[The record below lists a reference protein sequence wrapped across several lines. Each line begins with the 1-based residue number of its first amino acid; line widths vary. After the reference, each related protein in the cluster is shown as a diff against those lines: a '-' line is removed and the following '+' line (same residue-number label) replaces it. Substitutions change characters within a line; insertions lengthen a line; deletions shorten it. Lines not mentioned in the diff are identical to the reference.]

1 MARGYTQRIKKCQ
14 LKSDRFNYK
23 RDIVGIIS
31 VTRVSRPHNT
41 RFTKNKNR
49 ERSLLLDDMKTF
61 NGTWVHATNQKC
73 QLKSDRF
80 NYKRDSVGIISV
92 TRVSRL
98 HKNTFC
104 IKTLDIKQ

>member
-41 RFTKNKNR
+41 RFTKK
-49 ERSLLLDDMKTF
+49 
-61 NGTWVHATNQKC
+61 
-73 QLKSDRF
+73 
-80 NYKRDSVGIISV
+80 I
-92 TRVSRL
+92 
-98 HKNTFC
+98 
-104 IKTLDIKQ
+104 DIKQKRQSQTRYKKINSSVKNRSTPSLEI

>member
-41 RFTKNKNR
+41 RFTKNRYKA
-49 ERSLLLDDMKTF
+49 K
-61 NGTWVHATNQKC
+61 ATITNK
-73 QLKSDRF
+73 
-80 NYKRDSVGIISV
+80 V
-92 TRVSRL
+92 
-98 HKNTFC
+98 
-104 IKTLDIKQ
+104 

>member
-41 RFTKNKNR
+41 RFTKIDIKQKRQSQTRYKKINSSVKNC
-49 ERSLLLDDMKTF
+49 S
-61 NGTWVHATNQKC
+61 NP
-73 QLKSDRF
+73 QLKS
-80 NYKRDSVGIISV
+80 N
-92 TRVSRL
+92 
-98 HKNTFC
+98 
-104 IKTLDIKQ
+104 